1 MLENMKNLI
10 KTALVSV
17 SSPVIPKENIWIFS
31 SVNNRKFNYNSRYL
45 FEYVKENLTGITPRF
60 VINDEEEREAL
71 SKLYG
76 EEFFIESNSKEG
88 IRKVLEGGVWF
99 TSAGL
104 PVYGIGLGRK
114 RTIINL
120 WHGVPLKKIALLE
133 NQASWF
139 YKLYFKWI
147 FSSNYTAI
155 LTTSKELIPIMAKSF
170 GVESS
175 KIKVW
180 GQPRNDLLFK
190 KIDRNKML
198 EELYQID
205 FPVEHVVLYAPTYRE
220 FGQTRLF
227 PFEDFDLEKLKGF
240 LAEHRIM
247 LLIRYHLEEQHGECL
262 ESQWIRTVN
271 EDKVLDIMEIL
282 AGFDG
287 VITDYSSIYIDYLL
301 TEKPL
306 LFLPY
311 DLEEY
316 EQKRGMN
323 FRYMDVTP
331 GPKPVTMDG
340 FMKELFKLLTDTSY
354 YKEERHK
361 GNLFFNQINEPCS
374 DKICKI
380 IMKEMRNQ

>member
-1 MLENMKNLI
+1 MVENMKNLI

-31 SVNNRKFNYNSRYL
+31 SVDNRKFNYNSRYL
-45 FEYVKENLTGITPRF
+45 FEYVKDNLTGITPRF

-76 EEFFIESNSKEG
+76 DEFFIESHSKEG

-114 RTIINL
+114 RKIINL

-170 GVESS
+170 GVDSS

-190 KIDRNKML
+190 EIDRNKIL
-198 EELYQID
+198 KELYQID
-205 FPVEHVVLYAPTYRE
+205 FPVEHVILYAPTYRE

-227 PFEDFDLEKLKGF
+227 PFEDFDLDKLKEF
-240 LAEHRIM
+240 LAEHKIM

-311 DLEEY
+311 DLDEY

-323 FRYMDVTP
+323 FHYMDVTP
-331 GPKPVTMDG
+331 GPKPVTMDE
-340 FMKELFKLLTDTSY
+340 FMKEFLKLLTDPSY

>member
-1 MLENMKNLI
+1 M
-10 KTALVSV
+10 
-17 SSPVIPKENIWIFS
+17 
-31 SVNNRKFNYNSRYL
+31 
-45 FEYVKENLTGITPRF
+45 
-60 VINDEEEREAL
+60 
-71 SKLYG
+71 
-76 EEFFIESNSKEG
+76 
-88 IRKVLEGGVWF
+88 
-99 TSAGL
+99 
-104 PVYGIGLGRK
+104 
-114 RTIINL
+114 
-120 WHGVPLKKIALLE
+120 
-133 NQASWF
+133 
-139 YKLYFKWI
+139 
-147 FSSNYTAI
+147 
-155 LTTSKELIPIMAKSF
+155 
-170 GVESS
+170 
-175 KIKVW
+175 
-180 GQPRNDLLFK
+180 
-190 KIDRNKML
+190 
-198 EELYQID
+198 
-205 FPVEHVVLYAPTYRE
+205 
-220 FGQTRLF
+220 
-227 PFEDFDLEKLKGF
+227 
-240 LAEHRIM
+240 
-247 LLIRYHLEEQHGECL
+247 
-262 ESQWIRTVN
+262 N
-271 EDKVLDIMEIL
+271 EDKVLDSMEIL